1 MRTLCSWFVAVL
13 QLSSKDIPL
22 WNTLDWVNQQGFF
35 VFIFLIL
42 WFNKEMTV
50 LLKTL
55 VKLCLESALSEAT
68 FQKLLNGNQTALSQA
83 LLKKIWVAL
92 EI

>member
-1 MRTLCSWFVAVL
+1 
-13 QLSSKDIPL
+13 
-22 WNTLDWVNQQGFF
+22 
-35 VFIFLIL
+35 
-42 WFNKEMTV
+42 MTV